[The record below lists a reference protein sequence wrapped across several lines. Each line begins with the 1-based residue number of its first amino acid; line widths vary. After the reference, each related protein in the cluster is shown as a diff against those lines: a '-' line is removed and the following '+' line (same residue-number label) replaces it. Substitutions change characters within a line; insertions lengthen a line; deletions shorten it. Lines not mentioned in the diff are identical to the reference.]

1 MDSSAF
7 VTAFFSGIIQ
17 HLKHRKITKN
27 IIMSVVILPRV
38 TDRNISNFIAVLRA
52 GYLTL
57 FERGDNTAAV
67 YTEFRKFD
75 SLLTKLARGTI
86 RRGKLHE
93 E

>member
-1 MDSSAF
+1 
-7 VTAFFSGIIQ
+7 
-17 HLKHRKITKN
+17 
-27 IIMSVVILPRV
+27 MSVVILPGV
-38 TDRNISNFIAVLRA
+38 TDRNISNLIAVLRA

-75 SLLTKLARGTI
+75 GLLAKLARGTI
-86 RRGKLHE
+86 KRGKLRE